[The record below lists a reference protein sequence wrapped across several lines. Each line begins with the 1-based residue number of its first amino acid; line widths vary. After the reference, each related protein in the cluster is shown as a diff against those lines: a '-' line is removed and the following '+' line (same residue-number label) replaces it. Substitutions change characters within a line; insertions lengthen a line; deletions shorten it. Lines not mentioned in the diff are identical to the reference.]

1 MTDDVTDDEGQEPS
15 VGSVGEE
22 AVKLLQAL
30 QDWAADSAADSA
42 ADHAGAASSAAA
54 GAATTWRWVNEH
66 VATGG
71 ADCRY
76 CPLCQV
82 ISMVRGTP
90 PEVRDHLAS
99 AATSLM
105 HAAAG
110 MLATTVPDAGA
121 RRRGPGGAGTPVQK
135 IDLDDQEWED
145 DA

>member
-1 MTDDVTDDEGQEPS
+1 VSDD

-22 AVKLLQAL
+22 AAKLLQAL
-30 QDWAADSAADSA
+30 QDWAKESGGDY
-42 ADHAGAASSAAA
+42 A
-54 GAATTWRWVNEH
+54 GAATSAAEGAASTWHRVNEH

-71 ADCRY
+71 EDCRY

-82 ISMVRGTP
+82 ISVVRGTS
-90 PEVRDHLAS
+90 PEVREHLAT

-110 MLATTVPDAGA
+110 MLSTAVPQPDAERG
-121 RRRGPGGAGTPVQK
+121 RRSGPVEK

-145 DA
+145 DR

>member
-1 MTDDVTDDEGQEPS
+1 VSDD

-22 AVKLLQAL
+22 AAKLLQAL
-30 QDWAADSAADSA
+30 QDWAKDSGADYAE
-42 ADHAGAASSAAA
+42 AASSAAE
-54 GAATTWRWVNEH
+54 GAASTWQRVNEH

-71 ADCRY
+71 EDCRY

-82 ISMVRGTP
+82 ISVVRGTS
-90 PEVRDHLAS
+90 PEVRDHLAT

-110 MLATTVPDAGA
+110 MLATAVPEPGEPRG
-121 RRRGPGGAGTPVQK
+121 RRSGPVEK

-145 DA
+145 DR